1 MSDKNSKIA
10 KEGFFEVT
18 EADYQEQLAEGIEE
32 EFLIKPG
39 RYKFFRGQ
47 RADIHPE
54 TIQTTNITLT
64 IPQDVLTHFENL
76 AAKMNTDFS
85 TLMTDAL
92 RNAAGR

>member
-54 TIQTTNITLT
+54 TIQTTRQQQELPSSSLCPNRRTY
-64 IPQDVLTHFENL
+64 QFH
-76 AAKMNTDFS
+76 
-85 TLMTDAL
+85 AL
-92 RNAAGR
+92 PGRNNSSPRK